1 MRVTRRQL
9 VLGAVL
15 TLVVVVIVAAVAAG
29 LLRPDHR
36 TSVQRLMVAASTTDG
51 VPKDARMARHP
62 SVTPPPAPE
71 VRHVPATAV
80 EQLRS
85 DVRRLTEPM
94 TGRPAALR
102 ARLLGYQVDSWRSR
116 HDFTLLVSVR
126 LRFRRHEQLAWNQG
140 VNARFV
146 TFTRQAGTRTFR
158 LEWASGR

>member
-9 VLGAVL
+9 VVGVVL
-15 TLVVVVIVAAVAAG
+15 TLCVLAAVAAG
-29 LLRPDHR
+29 LLRPDHGP
-36 TSVQRLMVAASTTDG
+36 SDQRLMASGITTDA
-51 VPKDARMARHP
+51 VHEEARMATHP
-62 SVTPPPAPE
+62 SATPAPAAADQ
-71 VRHVPATAV
+71 HVPATAV
-80 EQLRS
+80 EQLRA

-116 HDFTLLVSVR
+116 HDFTLLVSLR
-126 LRFRRHEQLAWNQG
+126 LHFRPHEQLAWNQG

-146 TFTRQAGTRTFR
+146 TFTRQPGSRTFR